1 MAHGLSSCDSQD
13 PELLRSVVAMNEFSC
28 PKACGILVP
37 GPGLEATYP
46 AFQDR
51 VLTTGPPGKS
61 PVSTNFEKKIYSG
74 KS

>member
-1 MAHGLSSCDSQD
+1 MAHGLSSCNSQD
-13 PELLRSVVAMNEFSC
+13 PELLRSVVAMKEFSC

-37 GPGLEATYP
+37 GPGLEPMYP

-51 VLTTGPPGKS
+51 VLTTRSPGKS